1 MLSREIDPQHWRDR
15 ADLVKAM
22 LDLVEKAAWP
32 SLIAHHDGPY
42 PSRAGP

>member
-22 LDLVEKAAWP
+22 LDLVER
-32 SLIAHHDGPY
+32 LLGL
-42 PSRAGP
+42 R